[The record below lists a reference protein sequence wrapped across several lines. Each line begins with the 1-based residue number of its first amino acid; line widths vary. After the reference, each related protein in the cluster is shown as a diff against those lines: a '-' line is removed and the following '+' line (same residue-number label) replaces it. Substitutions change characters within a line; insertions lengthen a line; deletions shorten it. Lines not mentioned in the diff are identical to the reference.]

1 VRVDIAVFD
10 GFDELDVI
18 GPLETLRAAG
28 GAHFDVRLVTCDGQA
43 TIRGAHGVAIGSD
56 QRSEPGADLLLLP
69 GGGWVGRAERGAW
82 AEARSGRWTPII
94 RGAAEA
100 GALLAGVC
108 TGTMLL
114 ATAGVVAGRR
124 ATTHHDAW
132 PELEA
137 AGAALV
143 RERVVDDGDLVT
155 SGGVTSGIDLGLW
168 LVERFA
174 GAALADRVADGL
186 EYRRERP
193 SRIRS
198 AAVAP
203 SPDR

>member
-1 VRVDIAVFD
+1 VRVDIALFD
-10 GFDELDVI
+10 GFDELDVM
-18 GPLETLRAAG
+18 GPMETLRAAP
-28 GAHFDVRLVTCDGQA
+28 GAPFDVRLVTCDGQA
-43 TIRGAHGVAIGSD
+43 LVRGAYGVALVPD
-56 QRSEPGADLLLLP
+56 HRWEPGADLLLLP

-94 RGAAEA
+94 RTAVDA
-100 GALLAGVC
+100 GTLLAGVC

-114 ATAGVVAGRR
+114 ATAGAVTGRR

-132 PELEA
+132 AELEA
-137 AGAALV
+137 AGATLV

-174 GAALADRVADGL
+174 GAALADCVADRI

-193 SRIRS
+193 SS
-198 AAVAP
+198 GAG
-203 SPDR
+203 